1 MTMLL
6 SRYETA
12 VLGRPAKPVSYPA
25 HIAGG
30 VAGGGDDDYD
40 GDYDEDADYDGEYSQ
55 DYLLEWSVWG
65 TSFGKPIND
74 IFGWYS
80 ITMFLASL
88 PLAEMLLQQVHTRPV
103 AG

>member
-1 MTMLL
+1 MIIKVSKMLTIIMTMFL

-40 GDYDEDADYDGEYSQ
+40 GDYDEDDDYDGEYSQ
-55 DYLLEWSVWG
+55 DYLLEWSV
-65 TSFGKPIND
+65 
-74 IFGWYS
+74 
-80 ITMFLASL
+80 
-88 PLAEMLLQQVHTRPV
+88 
-103 AG
+103 